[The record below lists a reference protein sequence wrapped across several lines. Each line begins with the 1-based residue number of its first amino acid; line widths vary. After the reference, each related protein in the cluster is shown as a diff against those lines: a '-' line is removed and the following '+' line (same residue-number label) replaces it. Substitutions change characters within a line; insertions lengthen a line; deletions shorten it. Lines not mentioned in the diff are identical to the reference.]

1 MDAGLT
7 SSSVA
12 SPFELRNPKASQVA
26 QTDNSGFCKVAD
38 CNIAHDIQHGTDI
51 GPAYGTYF
59 FNAPGQIGQT

>member
-12 SPFELRNPKASQVA
+12 SSFELRGNPKAFQVA
-26 QTDNSGFCKVAD
+26 QTYNSGFYKVVD
-38 CNIAHDIQHGTDI
+38 YNIDHDIQHGTDI

-59 FNAPGQIGQT
+59 FNGPG